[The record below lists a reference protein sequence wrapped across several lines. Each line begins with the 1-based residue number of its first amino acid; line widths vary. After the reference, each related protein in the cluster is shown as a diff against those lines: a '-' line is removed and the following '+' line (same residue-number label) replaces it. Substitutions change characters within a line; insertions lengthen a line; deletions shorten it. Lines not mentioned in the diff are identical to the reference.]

1 MRNII
6 LLTLAIFSFIP
17 DFGHSQGQT
26 PGSVQV
32 IKINVT
38 VAGYEPDKI
47 EVKSGVPVKLEVT
60 RITDSTCA
68 TEIRIPQLKVDR
80 PLALNKTE
88 VIELGSLKKGT
99 YKFGCAMDMM
109 IFGHMIAQ

>member
-6 LLTLAIFSFIP
+6 FALLMISPTVYAAP
-17 DFGHSQGQT
+17 A
-26 PGSVQV
+26 VQV

-38 VAGYEPDKI
+38 IAGYEPDKI
-47 EVKSGVPVKLEVT
+47 EVKSGAPVRLEVT
-60 RITDSTCA
+60 RTTESTCA
-68 TEIRIPQLKVDR
+68 TEIRIPQLKIDR
-80 PLALNKTE
+80 SLPFSKTE

-109 IFGHMIAQ
+109 IFGNIIAR